1 MPSTTVVVGS
11 AVGLHARPATII
23 AEAVAAAGAEVT
35 LAVEGEDPVDAGS
48 ALMIMT
54 LGAEK
59 GTEVTVTSD
68 DDDALASIA
77 ELVAADLDAE

>member
-1 MPSTTVVVGS
+1 MPSTTVAVGS

-23 AEAVAAAGAEVT
+23 ADAAAGAAVPVT
-35 LAVEGEDPVDAGS
+35 LSLEGGEPVDAGS

-59 GTEVTVTSD
+59 GTNIVVSA
-68 DDDALASIA
+68 DDAEVLATIA
-77 ELVAADLDAE
+77 ELVAKDLDAE

>member
-1 MPSTTVVVGS
+1 MPSTTVAVGS

-23 AEAVAAAGAEVT
+23 AEAAADAGVPVT
-35 LAVEGEDPVDAGS
+35 LSLEGGEPVDAGS

-59 GTEVTVTSD
+59 GVNVVVSSD
-68 DDDALASIA
+68 DASAVEKIA
-77 ELVAADLDAE
+77 QLVATDLDAE